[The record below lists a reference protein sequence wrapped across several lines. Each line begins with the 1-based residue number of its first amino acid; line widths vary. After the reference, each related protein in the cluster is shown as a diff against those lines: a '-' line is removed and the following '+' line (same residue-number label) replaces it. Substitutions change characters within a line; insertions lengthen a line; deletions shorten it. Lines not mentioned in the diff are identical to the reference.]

1 MQQYEVERVYL
12 TDETGQPSQFTD
24 ALSIVTAPS
33 ANDAARIFVER
44 EGARLLGTICDAPG
58 DQCTATAWREGRLY
72 VITVWPVGHRPVS
85 PLAGPT
91 EEEGR

>member
-1 MQQYEVERVYL
+1 MRQYEVERIYL
-12 TDETGQPSQFTD
+12 TDETGQPANFVD
-24 ALSIVTAPS
+24 AIATIDAPS
-33 ANDAARIFVER
+33 ARDAARLFVER

-72 VITVWPVGHRPVS
+72 VITIWPAGQRPV
-85 PLAGPT
+85 PPVR